1 MADDKEPERDSALVK
16 IGDLARLSNVTPRT
30 LRFYEDLGL
39 IEPDGRS
46 VGGFR
51 LYGVDQIHRLRA
63 VLALKEVGFSL
74 EDIRAYRALAEHGE
88 GGFEVMARLR
98 GRISS
103 GISQLRDRITRLG
116 AALKDLESAEAV
128 VAACH
133 GCEGKRYDAKCH
145 DCWKQLAGGTLPDAL
160 RAVV

>member
-1 MADDKEPERDSALVK
+1 MANERDSDLVK

-39 IEPDGRS
+39 LEPDGRS
-46 VGGFR
+46 TGGFR
-51 LYGVDQIHRLRA
+51 LYGADQVHRLRA

-74 EDIRAYRALAEHGE
+74 DDIRAFRALAEHGE

-98 GRISS
+98 TRIRS
-103 GISQLRDRITRLG
+103 GVDQLRDRITRLQ
-116 AALKDLESAEAV
+116 AALKDLEHAESV

-133 GCEGKRYDAKCH
+133 GCEGKRYDDKCH

-160 RAVV
+160 RAVI